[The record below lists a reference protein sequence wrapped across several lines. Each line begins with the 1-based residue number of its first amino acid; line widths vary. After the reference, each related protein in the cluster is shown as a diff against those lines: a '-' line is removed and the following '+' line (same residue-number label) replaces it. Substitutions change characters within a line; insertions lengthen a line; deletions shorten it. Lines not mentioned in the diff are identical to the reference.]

1 MLQIILV
8 FHFFRSEDV
17 TKSMYESMYQDKTR
31 IPAPKDKIDVVCDLL
46 LEVMSKDMK
55 KYILPIVS
63 CHVKNSKSKVDNALL
78 EIKSLKGTYLDIFT
92 KFLSKS
98 PVFHINH
105 FLQIKEK
112 TYEQM
117 RLLTTSCSW

>member
-46 LEVMSKDMK
+46 LEVMSKDME
-55 KYILPIVS
+55 KYILPIIS
-63 CHVKNSKSKVDNALL
+63 CHVKSSKSKVDNALL
-78 EIKSLKGTYLDIFT
+78 EIKSLKGT
-92 KFLSKS
+92 
-98 PVFHINH
+98 
-105 FLQIKEK
+105 
-112 TYEQM
+112 
-117 RLLTTSCSW
+117 